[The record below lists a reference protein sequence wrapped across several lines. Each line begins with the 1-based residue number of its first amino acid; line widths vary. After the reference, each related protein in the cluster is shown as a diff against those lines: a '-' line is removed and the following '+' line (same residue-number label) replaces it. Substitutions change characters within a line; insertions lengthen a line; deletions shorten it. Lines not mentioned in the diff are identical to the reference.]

1 MRDPDRRAHRLRSI
15 LWRLQRLQ
23 PVDLHKHLLLSR
35 QGVGKH
41 HVLSHIVCR
50 WGVQLCYCAGLK
62 HEPVDLPL
70 YLMIAYGGEWEVNGR
85 CAVLSRC
92 VLASA
97 RLPMA
102 RRRTWVVLVLRRN
115 WWCVRALCTEHAMYK
130 RSAGTLS
137 APPYDLRNTWG
148 LAPVV
153 EIPAAQPGSRRAR
166 VGCSSTGARATQP
179 TTYNSA

>member
-1 MRDPDRRAHRLRSI
+1 MR
-15 LWRLQRLQ
+15 

-35 QGVGKH
+35 QGGGVNN
-41 HVLSHIVCR
+41 VLSHIVCR
-50 WGVQLCYCAGLK
+50 WGVQLCYCAELK

-102 RRRTWVVLVLRRN
+102 RRRTWVVLVLRRTN
-115 WWCVRALCTEHAMYK
+115 CVHKLCAQAQTLYVVWGSGWRV
-130 RSAGTLS
+130 RS
-137 APPYDLRNTWG
+137 
-148 LAPVV
+148 
-153 EIPAAQPGSRRAR
+153 
-166 VGCSSTGARATQP
+166 
-179 TTYNSA
+179 